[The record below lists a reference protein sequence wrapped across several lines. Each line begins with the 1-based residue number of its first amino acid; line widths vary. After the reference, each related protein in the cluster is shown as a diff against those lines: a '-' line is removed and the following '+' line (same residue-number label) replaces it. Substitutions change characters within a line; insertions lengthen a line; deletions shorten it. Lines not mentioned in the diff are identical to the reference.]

1 MARLVPKEQPH
12 EGGRDKSARVTVMA
26 SGTVTVRH
34 SGETKDSDPMSRLA
48 CFLG

>member
-1 MARLVPKEQPH
+1 MTRLGSKNQHRQRV
-12 EGGRDKSARVTVMA
+12 RDKSARVIMMV

-34 SGETKDSDPMSRLA
+34 SGETKDSEPMSKRA